1 MPGDH
6 VTAPPRAVPVPGPVA
21 VPAPLAGLYGK
32 LPARGDFIERRL
44 SDTFVDRWDRFLAEG
59 LRAAEAMLGPDFADR
74 YLVSPFWRF
83 ALGPG
88 IAGEGAVA
96 GVFAPS
102 VDRAGRYF
110 PLTVAVDY
118 GPGVAALAA
127 LTAAE
132 GWMPFAEQLIF
143 DALSPD
149 GTLEALDDGVAA
161 LAVVPPLAA
170 TDIPGSGR
178 MVATASLAG
187 ALVALASPESPPVL
201 FWTLGSVDLPPRL
214 ISFGEL
220 PPAAGFA
227 GFLDGVWEGERI

>member
-1 MPGDH
+1 MSGDH

-21 VPAPLAGLYGK
+21 APVAGLYGK

-44 SDTFVDRWDRFLAEG
+44 SDDFVDRWDRFLAEG
-59 LRAAEAMLGPDFADR
+59 LRASEAMLGPDFTDR

-83 ALGPG
+83 ALAPG
-88 IAGEGAVA
+88 IAGDGAVA

-118 GPGVAALAA
+118 GAGVAALAA

-132 GWMPFAEQLIF
+132 GWTPFAEQLIF

-149 GTLEALDDGVAA
+149 GTFEALDDGVAS
-161 LAVVPPLAA
+161 LAVTPPV
-170 TDIPGSGR
+170 TVTTVPGSGR
-178 MVATASLAG
+178 MVATASLAE
-187 ALVALASPESPPVL
+187 ALVALAPPESPSVL